1 MTYFDV
7 YGVWI
12 NIMIPETSIV
22 SKLAHHAEIAICI
35 SIGITLDN
43 SRQKLCI
50 LRMSNLRNK
59 MHTIQNSSIIH
70 QIPLD
75 TQNQHPDGRTDERG
89 GGIPVN
95 TVPESEHLLSVHKT
109 PTQQPSIQPVSS
121 TGHHHYSTLVSL
133 P

>member
-1 MTYFDV
+1 MSSSTASVTTLVCAGKREEMTYFDV
-7 YGVWI
+7 YGVWF

-70 QIPLD
+70 QIPLH
-75 TQNQHPDGRTDERG
+75 THKVNTTHHPRRKERG
-89 GGIPVN
+89 VGGYP
-95 TVPESEHLLSVHKT
+95 
-109 PTQQPSIQPVSS
+109 
-121 TGHHHYSTLVSL
+121 
-133 P
+133 

>member
-1 MTYFDV
+1 MRSAIALSAINTMSSSTASVTTLVCGEREEEVTYFDV
-7 YGVWI
+7 YGVWF

-70 QIPLD
+70 QIPLHKHKV
-75 TQNQHPDGRTDERG
+75 NHHPRPKNRRG
-89 GGIPVN
+89 VGGI
-95 TVPESEHLLSVHKT
+95 TRKYRSR
-109 PTQQPSIQPVSS
+109 I
-121 TGHHHYSTLVSL
+121 
-133 P
+133 

>member
-70 QIPLD
+70 QIPLY
-75 TQNQHPDGRTDERG
+75 TQSQHHPPPQKETTDEE
-89 GGIPVN
+89 GIPVN
-95 TVPESEHLLSVHKT
+95 TVPESEHLLYV
-109 PTQQPSIQPVSS
+109 
-121 TGHHHYSTLVSL
+121 
-133 P
+133 